1 MGRKNNVHKLSPDA
15 RRYVERML
23 REDRWSLDEIVDATL
38 MEFPDERLSRSSLHR
53 YQPEFAEL
61 RERMDAIDRVSEALI
76 GGLGEGAGDKA
87 GALLAHAVTTAVTHA
102 ALKAQSSEEDI
113 SIAEIR
119 KLAGA
124 AKLALE
130 TRTLSMRERKA
141 IAQEAREQ
149 QQREQA
155 DRLDQLGHAQGLS
168 EEQAN
173 FLKRDVLGMK

>member
-1 MGRKNNVHKLSPDA
+1 MGRKSSVHKLQPDA
-15 RRYVERML
+15 RRLVERML
-23 REDRWSLDEIVDATL
+23 REDRWTLNEIVDAVEL
-38 MEFPDERLSRSSLHR
+38 EFPDESLSRSSLHR
-53 YQPEFAEL
+53 YQPEFAEM
-61 RERMDAIDRVSEALI
+61 RERMDAIDRVSDALI

-130 TRTLSMRERKA
+130 TRTLSLRERKA
-141 IAQEAREQ
+141 IAAEARDQ
-149 QQREQA
+149 LQREQA
-155 DRLDQLGHAQGLS
+155 SRLTELGQAQGLN
-168 EEQAN
+168 EEQAT
-173 FLKRDVLGMK
+173 FLMRDVLGIR